1 MSHGASVA
9 SSAVATLAPPPGAA
23 GITMDLRGIEK
34 AYGETRALQ
43 GIDLTIRSGEVL
55 GIAGPNGAGKSTL
68 VRILAGEEVRDAG
81 EITVNGRA
89 WAPGDPLDRVAVVHQ
104 EPQLW
109 PNLTVA
115 QNMAVGREP
124 SAIGFPRDAS
134 DDLPIL
140 RQLDIDRYAGRLL
153 SECPL
158 TVRQRVE
165 IARALAV
172 DARFFLFDEPNSAL
186 TEDESDQLFA
196 SMHDLA
202 VRGRIVML
210 VSHRLGEMEAHC
222 DRVAVIRDGVVAAEL
237 TEASLTEAG
246 IARELVKGYQAV
258 TIELDGTIRSGPPGG
273 AEGPATERSGSGAGA
288 ARPGS
293 EAVLSTSG
301 WSSIV
306 GGFRDVTLSVRR
318 REVLALVGVEGSGA
332 REIVASAAG
341 YVEAAGSILVD
352 EMAGPGA
359 LTERTVY
366 LPADRRGM
374 LFANLSVGENLVIR
388 LGGPEIGLP
397 GGFLSLRRL
406 QRVAEGLVERFRVR
420 TRSSRA
426 PLPSLSGGN
435 QQKVAIAAAIARR
448 PALLALEEPTRG
460 VDVGSKAEIY
470 RILRD
475 YAAEGHGV
483 LVYCTEVPEVYELA
497 DRVAVV
503 DAGRVGPPMEVAA
516 FPDLPSL
523 ADAIATYEHTA
534 VEAEDLVKS
543 HAADRPQRE
552 DG

>member
-1 MSHGASVA
+1 MSTASL
-9 SSAVATLAPPPGAA
+9 STTLAGSPPPTGPVEP
-23 GITMDLRGIEK
+23 GRVTMELRGITK
-34 AYGETRALQ
+34 AYGETKALQ
-43 GIDLTIRSGEVL
+43 GIDLKIRSGEIL

-68 VRILAGEEVRDAG
+68 VRILAGEETRDDG
-81 EITVNGRA
+81 EILLNGRV
-89 WAPGDPLDRVAVVHQ
+89 WTPGDPQDRVAVVHQ

-115 QNMAVGREP
+115 QNMAVGRET
-124 SAIGFPRDAS
+124 SSIGFPRDAAN
-134 DDLPIL
+134 DLPIL
-140 RQLDIDRYAGRLL
+140 RQLAIDRYAHRPLA
-153 SECPL
+153 ECPL

-172 DARFFLFDEPNSAL
+172 EARFFLFDEPNSAL

-196 SMHDLA
+196 AMHDLA
-202 VRGRIVML
+202 ARGRIVML

-237 TEASLTEAG
+237 TGASLTEAG
-246 IARELVKGYQAV
+246 IARELVKGYQALTVDGNGAV
-258 TIELDGTIRSGPPGG
+258 TSSVPTRTDQSIDEPARGG
-273 AEGPATERSGSGAGA
+273 SDT
-288 ARPGS
+288 
-293 EAVLSTSG
+293 VLTTSD
-301 WSSIV
+301 WSSLV
-306 GGFRDVTLSVRR
+306 GGFQGVTLRVQR

-341 YVEAAGSILVD
+341 FVEAAGAIVVD
-352 EMAGPGA
+352 GTSGVGA
-359 LTERTVY
+359 LMARTVY

-388 LGGPEIGLP
+388 LGGREIGLP

-406 QRVAEGLVERFRVR
+406 RRVADGLVARFRVR

-475 YAAEGHGV
+475 YAGEGHGV

-497 DRVAVV
+497 DRVVVV
-503 DAGRVGPPMEVAA
+503 DAGRAGPPIDVAG
-516 FPDLPSL
+516 FPDLTSL
-523 ADAIATYEHTA
+523 ADAIATHEHTA
-534 VEAEDLVKS
+534 VEPEDLVRS
-543 HAADRPQRE
+543 HAHARAGR
-552 DG
+552 GRR

>member
-1 MSHGASVA
+1 VSGL
-9 SSAVATLAPPPGAA
+9 VATPPPG
-23 GITMDLRGIEK
+23 GVVSGRITMELRGIRK
-34 AYGETRALQ
+34 SFGETKALQ
-43 GIDLTIRSGEVL
+43 GIDLTIGSGEIL

-68 VRILAGEEVRDAG
+68 VRILAGEETRDDG
-81 EITVNGRA
+81 EIVVNGRV
-89 WAPGDPLDRVAVVHQ
+89 WRPGDRHDRVAVVHQ

-124 SAIGFPRDAS
+124 SSVAFPRDVRG
-134 DDLPIL
+134 DLPIL
-140 RQLDIDRYAGRLL
+140 RELGIERYVDRPL
-153 SECPL
+153 SRCPL

-186 TEDESDQLFA
+186 TEDESGQLFA
-196 SMHDLA
+196 SMHELSEQ
-202 VRGRIVML
+202 GRIVIL

-222 DRVAVIRDGVVAAEL
+222 DRVVIIRDGVVAAEL
-237 TEASLTEAG
+237 AGASLTEAG

-258 TIELDGTIRSGPPGG
+258 TVDEGGVGTPIETVDEASAGRS
-273 AEGPATERSGSGAGA
+273 R
-288 ARPGS
+288 
-293 EAVLSTSG
+293 AVLTTSG
-301 WSSIV
+301 WSSVV
-306 GGFRDVTLSVRR
+306 GGFHDVAIDVRR

-341 YVEAAGSILVD
+341 YVDAEGSIVVD
-352 EMAGPGA
+352 DRSGA
-359 LTERTVY
+359 AALAAYTVY

-388 LGGPEIGLP
+388 LGGREIGLP
-397 GGFLSLRRL
+397 GGFLSVRRSRRL
-406 QRVAEGLVERFRVR
+406 ADGLVERFRVR
-420 TRSSRA
+420 THSAQA

-470 RILRD
+470 RILRE
-475 YAAEGHGV
+475 YAAQGNGV

-497 DRVAVV
+497 DRVIVV
-503 DAGRVGPPMEVAA
+503 DAGRAGPSMAVGS
-516 FPDLPSL
+516 FRDLTAL
-523 ADAIATYEHTA
+523 VDAIATREHTEVDA
-534 VEAEDLVKS
+534 AALSRTTV
-543 HAADRPQRE
+543 AADLESPR
-552 DG
+552 

>member
-1 MSHGASVA
+1 MSTPD
-9 SSAVATLAPPPGAA
+9 VATTVPPAPAPG
-23 GITMDLRGIEK
+23 GISMELRGIRK
-34 AYGETRALQ
+34 SFGETKALQ
-43 GIDLTIRSGEVL
+43 GIDLAIRSGEIL

-81 EITVNGRA
+81 DILVNERP
-89 WAPGDPLDRVAVVHQ
+89 WSTGDPRDRVAVVHQ

-115 QNMAVGREP
+115 QNMAVGREG
-124 SAIGFPRDAS
+124 SSVAFPRDAS

-140 RQLDIDRYAGRLL
+140 RQLAIERYIDRPLV
-153 SECPL
+153 ECPL

-165 IARALAV
+165 IARALAI

-202 VRGRIVML
+202 ERGRVVML

-222 DRVAVIRDGVVAAEL
+222 DRVVVIRDGIVAAEL
-237 TEASLTEAG
+237 SGRDLTEAG

-258 TIELDGTIRSGPPGG
+258 SGDGAATPSPGG
-273 AEGPATERSGSGAGA
+273 PGLARSDAASLQAAPAAGA
-288 ARPGS
+288 DV
-293 EAVLSTSG
+293 VLVAAG
-301 WSSIV
+301 WSSV
-306 GGFRDVTLSVRR
+306 GGGFRDVSLRVGRG
-318 REVLALVGVEGSGA
+318 EVLACVGVEGSGA
-332 REIVASAAG
+332 REIVASTAG
-341 YVEAAGSILVD
+341 YVAADGEIVVDGQRGAGSL
-352 EMAGPGA
+352 PGH
-359 LTERTVY
+359 TVY

-374 LFANLSVGENLVIR
+374 LFHNLSVGENLVMR
-388 LGGPEIGLP
+388 LGRREIGLP
-397 GGFLSLRRL
+397 GGFLSPRRL
-406 QRVAEGLVERFRVR
+406 RRVAETLVERFRVR
-420 TRSSRA
+420 TRSVRA

-497 DRVAVV
+497 DRVIVV
-503 DAGRVGPPMEVAA
+503 DDGRAGPPMLVGDFA
-516 FPDLPSL
+516 DLTAL
-523 ADAIATYEHTA
+523 ADAIATFEHTS
-534 VEAEDLVKS
+534 VGPEDLVRS
-543 HAADRPQRE
+543 HAHPRADGPAS
-552 DG
+552 